1 MAQADLGAVATIER
15 ETLSSWSARSL
26 AEELRIP
33 RASQCVAESAE
44 NEILG
49 WYACREVWPEAEL
62 LKIAVKKANRKRGI
76 GRFLLEHL
84 FLELQK
90 RKITCLFLEVR
101 SGNRTALLFYEKNGF
116 LHVGTRP
123 GYYADPPDSALI
135 LKKNVS

>member
-1 MAQADLGAVATIER
+1 MAQADLGAVAAIER

-26 AEELRIP
+26 AEELQIP

-62 LKIAVKKANRKRGI
+62 LKIAVKKVNRERGI

-84 FLELQK
+84 FLDLQI

-101 SGNRTALLFYEKNGF
+101 SGNRAALRFYEKNCF

-123 GYYADPPDSALI
+123 GYYTDPPDSALI

>member
-1 MAQADLGAVATIER
+1 MVQADLGAVAAIER

-26 AEELRIP
+26 AEELQVPQAR
-33 RASQCVAESAE
+33 QYVAESAE

-62 LKIAVKKANRKRGI
+62 LKIAVKKANRERGI

-84 FLELQK
+84 FLELRK

-101 SGNRTALLFYEKNGF
+101 SGNRAALRFYEKNGF
-116 LHVGTRP
+116 LLVGTRP
-123 GYYADPPDSALI
+123 GYYTDPPDSAMI